1 MAGSG
6 RGQRRGERERERAS
20 HVYGDLNYNILG
32 PNLDLACEIR
42 GKDRH
47 WTRAVVR

>member
-32 PNLDLACEIR
+32 PNLDVKSVEKIATGLEL
-42 GKDRH
+42 
-47 WTRAVVR
+47 